1 MKTIM
6 KIGWRNLWRNK
17 RRSLV
22 VISSIAIGIFFMI
35 FSMAFMNG
43 MNVQMIENTI
53 KTSLGHIAV
62 HKTGFH
68 EFMKLEYNFGLN
80 SKVIESVEK
89 IQEIKA
95 YAPRVKIQGM
105 IRSSESSRGIMIVG
119 IDPEKE
125 KEVSSIFDYTIKD
138 DQSSFLTAE
147 DDNSILISK
156 SLAKKLDLMLGDRV
170 VVMFQDINNEITGI
184 GLTVNGF
191 FVTPLESFDKYVVF
205 TTIKRLQ
212 KESGIGANISEL
224 NIILKD
230 SRAVES
236 IKADLTDR
244 INDSKLEILSWK
256 DMAPNLV
263 SAVQLFD
270 NMIYMFFVIIFI
282 TVIFSIA
289 NTLIMAIMERF
300 HEIGVMKAIGT
311 DPKWIFSIVMFEA
324 LNLGIV
330 GLVIG
335 VVAGVALTEL
345 LAITGIDFSFYI
357 ESMRMWGSGS
367 IIYPMIKTLDI
378 VVATIIVIINTM
390 IAALYPAV
398 KAARIKA
405 LEALHYV

>member
-6 KIGWRNLWRNK
+6 KLGWRNLWRNK

-22 VISSIAIGIFFMI
+22 VISSITIGIFFMI

-43 MNVQMIENTI
+43 MNIQMIENTI
-53 KTSLGHIAV
+53 KTYLGHIAI
-62 HKTGFH
+62 HKKGFH
-68 EFMKLEYNFGLN
+68 EFMKLEYNYGPN
-80 SKVIESVEK
+80 SSIMKAIESN
-89 IQEIKA
+89 QEVKA
-95 YAPRVKIQGM
+95 YTPRVKIQGM
-105 IRSSESSRGIMIVG
+105 IRSSEASRGIMIVG
-119 IDPEKE
+119 IDPDKE
-125 KEVSSIFDYTIKD
+125 KGVSSIFDYTIKD

-147 DDNSILISK
+147 DENSILISK

-170 VVMFQDINNEITGI
+170 VLMFQDINNEIKGI

-191 FVTPLESFDKYVVF
+191 FVTPIDSFDKYVVF
-205 TTIKRLQ
+205 TTIRRLQ
-212 KESGIGANISEL
+212 KETGIGENISEL
-224 NIILKD
+224 NIILND
-230 SRAVES
+230 SRNVES
-236 IKADLTDR
+236 TKKNLI
-244 INDSKLEILSWK
+244 SKIDDNNLEILTWK

-270 NMIYMFFVIIFI
+270 NMMYMFFVIIFI
-282 TVIFSIA
+282 TVIFSIV

-311 DPKWIFSIVMFEA
+311 SPKWIFSIVMFEA

-330 GLVIG
+330 GLIVGIG
-335 VVAGVALTEL
+335 GGIAITEL
-345 LAITGIDFSFYI
+345 LAITGVDFSFYV
-357 ESMRMWGSGS
+357 ESMRMWGTGM

-378 VVATIIVIINTM
+378 VVATAIVIFTTM
-390 IAALYPAV
+390 IAALYPAF